1 MNLWDETLLHDSQ
14 KRAALTSDID
24 ADVAII
30 GGGFTGLWS
39 AFYLKTL
46 DPSVRV
52 VILEAERIG
61 FGASGRNGGWCS
73 ALYPTSE
80 GYAQIRPHLVDS
92 IDQIGAF
99 AKEHAPEVGFIKSGT
114 ITVARNRAQLARIE
128 ESTSPYESYLNK
140 AALDSR
146 IKMNGALGGLYTP
159 DCAVI
164 HPGRL
169 VRALADYVEKLG
181 VVIYENS
188 RALTIEPNLV
198 KCKTTSVRATSII
211 KATEVFSQNPRSHA
225 PIYSL
230 MVATEP
236 LSEKIWDE
244 IGLAQRESFSEALH
258 LVNYGQRTID
268 NRLAVG
274 GRGARYLFGSR
285 LRAKHELDSRV
296 HNEIIEL
303 VRNWF
308 PILKKTRFTHR
319 WGGAV
324 SIPRDWH
331 PYISWDKGCRIGRA
345 GGYSGDGV
353 SLSHLSGKTL
363 AHLILQRDHPITS
376 LPHVNWRNP
385 IWEPEPLRWLG
396 VNGSVLA
403 TDLADRE
410 EALTRR
416 PSLIAKA
423 LNSFIRV

>member
-1 MNLWDETLLHDSQ
+1 MNLWDDTLMYNQ
-14 KRAALTSDID
+14 KERTHLNTEID
-24 ADVAII
+24 ADIAIV

-39 AFYLKTL
+39 AYYLKGL
-46 DPSVRV
+46 DPSLRI

-73 ALYPTSE
+73 ALYPTSH
-80 GYAQIRPHLVDS
+80 GYKEVRPHLLAS
-92 IDQIGAF
+92 IDAIGAF
-99 AKEHAPEVGFIKSGT
+99 AHEHAPEVGFVKSGS
-114 ITVARNRAQLARIE
+114 ITVARNRAQLARISQ
-128 ESTSPYESYLNK
+128 STAPYEEFLAK
-140 AALDSR
+140 GALSSR
-146 IKMNGALGGLYTP
+146 IRMKGALGGLYTP

-169 VRALADYVEKLG
+169 IRALATYVEELG
-181 VVIYENS
+181 VKIYENT
-188 RALTIEPNLV
+188 RALTIEPDLV
-198 KCKTTSVRATSII
+198 RSKDARVRTPSVI

-236 LSEKIWDE
+236 LSDEIWNE
-244 IGLAQRESFSEALH
+244 IGLTHRETFSEALH

-274 GRGARYLFGSR
+274 GRGARYLFGSG
-285 LRAKHELDSRV
+285 LRAKHELDYRT
-296 HNEIIEL
+296 HNEIMEL
-303 VRNWF
+303 VREWF
-308 PILKKTRFTHR
+308 PVLKRTKFTHR

-331 PYISWDKGCRIGRA
+331 PYISWDKSSGIGRA

-353 SLSHLSGKTL
+353 TLSHLSGKTL
-363 AHLILQRDHPITS
+363 AHLILEREDPITQ
-376 LPHVNWRNP
+376 LPHVNWQNP
-385 IWEPEPLRWLG
+385 SWEPEPLRWMG

-410 EALTRR
+410 ESLTHR
-416 PSLIAKA
+416 PSLIAKT
-423 LNSFIRV
+423 LHSVMRV

>member
-1 MNLWDETLLHDSQ
+1 MNLWDDTLFYNP
-14 KRAALTSDID
+14 KERPALSEEID

-39 AFYLKTL
+39 AYYLKSLDSTL
-46 DPSVRV
+46 RI
-52 VILEAERIG
+52 VILEGERIG

-73 ALYPTSE
+73 ALYPTTH
-80 GYAQIRPHLVDS
+80 GYDEVRPHLIES
-92 IDQIGAF
+92 IDAIGAF
-99 AKEHAPEVGFIKSGT
+99 AQSHAPEVGFVKSGT
-114 ITVARNRAQLARIE
+114 ITVARNQAQLKRLHQ
-128 ESTSPYESYLNK
+128 STSPHESFLSK
-140 AALDSR
+140 GALLGR
-146 IKMNGALGGLYTP
+146 IGMKGALGALYTP

-169 VRALADYVEKLG
+169 VRALAEYVEKLG
-181 VVIYENS
+181 VIIYENT
-188 RALTIEPNLV
+188 RALTIEPNRV
-198 KCKTTSVRATSII
+198 RTSNASVRATSII

-236 LSEKIWDE
+236 LTDEIWSE
-244 IGLAQRESFSEALH
+244 IGLAHRETFSEALH

-285 LRAKHELDSRV
+285 LRAKHEMEYRV
-296 HNEIIEL
+296 HQEIIEL
-303 VRNWF
+303 VREWF
-308 PILKKTRFTHR
+308 PALKRTKFPHR

-331 PYISWDKGCRIGRA
+331 PYINWDRASGIARA

-353 SLSHLSGKTL
+353 TLSHLAGKTL
-363 AHLILQRDHPITS
+363 AHLILEREHPITA

-385 IWEPEPLRWLG
+385 LWEREPLRWLG

-410 EALTRR
+410 EELTRR
-416 PSLIAKA
+416 PSLIAKT

>member
-1 MNLWDETLLHDSQ
+1 MNLWSDTLLYVEEQRS
-14 KRAALTSDID
+14 ALDGAID
-24 ADVAII
+24 ADIAIV

-39 AFYLKTL
+39 AYYLKQL
-46 DPSVRV
+46 DPSLRI

-73 ALYPTSE
+73 ALYPTTA
-80 GYAQIRPHLVDS
+80 GYDVVRPHLVTS
-92 IDQIGAF
+92 IDEIGSF
-99 AKEHAPEVGFIKSGT
+99 TREHAPEVGFVKSGT
-114 ITVARNRAQLARIE
+114 LTIARNRAQLARLKATL
-128 ESTSPYESYLNK
+128 TSDSELLSQ
-140 AALDSR
+140 DQIRSR
-146 IKMNGALGGLYTP
+146 IHMRNAIGGTFTP

-169 VRALADYVEKLG
+169 VRALAREVEKLG
-181 VVIYENS
+181 VRIYEKS
-188 RALTIEPNLV
+188 RAITIEPTLI
-198 KCKTTSVRATSII
+198 TTERASVRATSII
-211 KATEVFSQNPRSHA
+211 KATEVFSQSPRQHA

-236 LSEKIWDE
+236 LSEEIWSE
-244 IGLAQRESFSEALH
+244 IGLKHRETFAEALH

-285 LRAKHELDSRV
+285 LKAKHEMDHRT
-296 HNEIIEL
+296 HMEIIEL
-303 VRNWF
+303 TRAWF
-308 PILKKTRFTHR
+308 PVLKKVKFTHR

-331 PYISWDKGCRIGRA
+331 PCITWDKASGIGRA

-353 SLSHLSGKTL
+353 TLSHLAGKTL
-363 AHLILQRDHPITS
+363 AHLILERDHPLNQ
-376 LPHVNWRNP
+376 LPHVNWQNP
-385 IWEPEPLRWLG
+385 VWEPEPLRWLG

-410 EALTRR
+410 EALTRK
-416 PSLIAKA
+416 PSLLAKA

>member
-1 MNLWDETLLHDSQ
+1 MNLWDDTLLYNS
-14 KRAALTSDID
+14 RERERLTNDID

-39 AFYLKTL
+39 AYHLKRL
-46 DPSVRV
+46 DPTLRV

-73 ALYPTSE
+73 ALYPTTQGYSE
-80 GYAQIRPHLVDS
+80 VRPHLLTS
-92 IDQIGAF
+92 IDEIGAF
-99 AKEHAPEVGFIKSGT
+99 THEHAPEVGFVKSGT
-114 ITVARNRAQLARIE
+114 ITVARNRAQLARIQ
-128 ESTSPYESYLNK
+128 ESTAPHEMFLSK
-140 AALDSR
+140 GALLGR
-146 IKMNGALGGLYTP
+146 LGMKGALGGLYTP

-169 VRALADYVEKLG
+169 VRALAEQVEKLG
-181 VVIYENS
+181 VIIYEQS

-198 KCKTTSVRATSII
+198 KSKDGSVRATTII

-236 LSEKIWDE
+236 LSDELWSE
-244 IGLAQRESFSEALH
+244 IGLAHRETFSEALH
-258 LVNYGQRTID
+258 LVNYGQRTLD

-285 LRAKHELDSRV
+285 LRAKHEMDHRV
-296 HNEIIEL
+296 HQEIMEL
-303 VRNWF
+303 VRDWF
-308 PILKKTRFTHR
+308 PVLKKTKFTHR

-331 PYISWDKGCRIGRA
+331 PYISWDKTSGIARA

-353 SLSHLSGKTL
+353 TLSHLSGKTL
-363 AHLILQRDHPITS
+363 AHLVLERDHPITT
-376 LPHVNWRNP
+376 LPHVNWQNP
-385 IWEPEPLRWLG
+385 MWEPEPLRWLG

-410 EALTRR
+410 EAFTRR